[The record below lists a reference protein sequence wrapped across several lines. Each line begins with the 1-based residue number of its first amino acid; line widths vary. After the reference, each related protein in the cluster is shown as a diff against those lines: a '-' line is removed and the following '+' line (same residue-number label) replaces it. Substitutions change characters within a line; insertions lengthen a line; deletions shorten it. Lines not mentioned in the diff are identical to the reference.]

1 MMRTTIKKILNEIEE
16 EKTLK
21 RLERITK
28 LVENYVKS
36 LNIKNLCRVH
46 VTIVP
51 NTNYIMCIPVL
62 VNGYISDERKVII
75 EDDIKKL
82 FHTRI
87 DLYPI
92 NAKSP
97 DDFACQPKKISNTK

>member
-1 MMRTTIKKILNEIEE
+1 MRTTIKKIVNEIEE
-16 EKTLK
+16 EKTHK

-28 LVENYVKS
+28 LVEKYVTS

-46 VTIVP
+46 ATIIP
-51 NTNYIMCIPVL
+51 NSNYIMCIPVL

-75 EDDIKKL
+75 EDDIEKL

-97 DDFACQPKKISNTK
+97 DDFACQPKKISNKE

>member
-21 RLERITK
+21 RLERSAK
-28 LVENYVKS
+28 LVENYVRS
-36 LNIKNLCRVH
+36 LNIKNLCQVH
-46 VTIVP
+46 THILP
-51 NTNYIMCIPVL
+51 NSDYIMCIPVL
-62 VNGYISDERKVII
+62 VNGYISPERIFTI
-75 EDDIKKL
+75 EDDIKRL

-87 DLYPI
+87 EIYTI

-97 DDFACQPKKISNTK
+97 DDFACQPKKTSNEK

>member
-16 EKTLK
+16 EKNLK

-28 LVENYVKS
+28 LVERYVRP
-36 LNIKNLCRVH
+36 LNIKNLCQVH
-46 VTIVP
+46 TYILP
-51 NTNYIMCIPVL
+51 NSKDIMCIPVL

>member
-16 EKTLK
+16 EKNLK

-28 LVENYVKS
+28 LVEKYVTS

-51 NTNYIMCIPVL
+51 NTNHIM
-62 VNGYISDERKVII
+62 
-75 EDDIKKL
+75 
-82 FHTRI
+82 
-87 DLYPI
+87 
-92 NAKSP
+92 
-97 DDFACQPKKISNTK
+97 